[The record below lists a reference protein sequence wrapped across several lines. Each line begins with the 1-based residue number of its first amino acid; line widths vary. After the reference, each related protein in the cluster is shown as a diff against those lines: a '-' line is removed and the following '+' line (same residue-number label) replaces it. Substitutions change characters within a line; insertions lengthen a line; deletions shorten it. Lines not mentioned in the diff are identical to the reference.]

1 MRLFKYL
8 IYTLAAIAAAG
19 VPIYAAADDTGGAV
33 RDIGSRLELFV
44 DDYLI
49 DTMNGV
55 RTVLHSPVPRE
66 VVMVHDEPWEG
77 SGSGYHTIFQ
87 DGDLYRMYYKA
98 WNLTVNEDGVSIPHP
113 VLAAYAESH
122 DGKTWVKPDLGL
134 FEFNGSKHN
143 NLVWTG
149 PGSHDFTPFRDPNPS
164 CAPDALYKA
173 VGNGGSDTLLGFKS
187 PDGIHWSLIQD
198 KPIMTGLPF
207 DTQNLAFW
215 DTTRREYRAYVRDFN
230 NGVRGIKTSTSKDFV
245 NWTEPVWLEYPDS
258 PEEALYTNQVK
269 PYYRAP
275 HIFIGFPTRYV
286 DRGWSQQMKALPET
300 DEREKR
306 SLSSLRYGTVVTEGL
321 FMTSRDGKTFHRREE
336 AFVRPGLR
344 FKEGWTYGDNYIAWH
359 IVTTA
364 SDIEGA
370 PDELSIYAS
379 EGYFRGS
386 SSKLRRYTLRIDGFV
401 SVQAPMSGGELV
413 TKPFTFTGKHL
424 FMNFSTSAAGSVRIE
439 IQDAGGRPVEGFS
452 LDDCPELFGDSLS
465 YIVFWNTGGD
475 LSSLAGKKIRLR
487 FVMKDADLYSIRFR

>member
-1 MRLFKYL
+1 MK
-8 IYTLAAIAAAG
+8 TLVIVLCAVTAMWIAASPGFSIAEE
-19 VPIYAAADDTGGAV
+19 TGSAV

-49 DTMNGV
+49 DTMDGI
-55 RTVLHSPVPRE
+55 RLVLHEPVPRE

-98 WNLTVNEDGVSIPHP
+98 WHLQVDEDGVSIPHP

-122 DGKTWVKPDLGL
+122 DGKAWVKPDLGL

-143 NLVWTG
+143 NLVWVG
-149 PGSHDFTPFRDPNPS
+149 PGSHDFTPFRDTNPS

-173 VGNGGSDTLLGFKS
+173 VGNGGEKALLGFKS
-187 PDGIHWSLIQD
+187 PDGIHWSLIQE

-215 DTTRREYRAYVRDFN
+215 DTVRHEYRAYVRDFDN
-230 NGVRGIKTSTSKDFV
+230 AVRGIKTATSKDFIT
-245 NWTEPVWLEYPDS
+245 WTTPVWLAYPGS

-286 DRGWSQQMKALPET
+286 DRGWSPQMEALPELE
-300 DEREKR
+300 ERRQR

-321 FMTSRDGKTFHRREE
+321 FMTSRDGVTFHRWEE
-336 AFVRPGLR
+336 AFLRPGLR
-344 FKEGWTYGDNYIAWH
+344 PKDGWTYGDNYIAWQ
-359 IVTTA
+359 VVRTD

-370 PDELSIYAS
+370 PDELSLYAS
-379 EGYFRGS
+379 EGYFKGAS
-386 SSKLRRYTLRIDGFV
+386 NALRRYTLRIDGFV
-401 SVQAPMSGGELV
+401 SVKAPMSGGELV

-424 FMNFSTSAAGSVRIE
+424 YLNFSTSAAGSVRIE
-439 IQDAGGRPVEGFS
+439 VQDANGTPIKGFS

-475 LSSLAGKKIRLR
+475 LSALAGKPVRLR
-487 FVMKDADLYSIRFR
+487 FVMKDTDLYAVRFR